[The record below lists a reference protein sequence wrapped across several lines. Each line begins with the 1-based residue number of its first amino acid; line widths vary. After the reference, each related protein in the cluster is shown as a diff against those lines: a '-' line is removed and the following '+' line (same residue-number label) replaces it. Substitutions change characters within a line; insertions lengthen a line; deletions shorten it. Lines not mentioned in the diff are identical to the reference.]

1 MLELKLENIKT
12 DVNYKDLN
20 FFESVLTHDLHRL
33 TDNDFIEK
41 YKDINDFVSNEEEK
55 ALLCAVL
62 NYVGYAVDY
71 EPKQYIL
78 DYGDYFDFVDE
89 DEEFAEE
96 TLEKAYDEAIDAFRR
111 CGLLYKE
118 FGGFADG
125 TYYRQTVSDE

>member
-33 TDNDFIEK
+33 TDNDF
-41 YKDINDFVSNEEEK
+41 VSNEEEK
-55 ALLCAVL
+55 ALLSAVL

-78 DYGDYFDFVDE
+78 DYVDYFDFVDE
-89 DEEFAEE
+89 DEEFTEE
-96 TLEKAYDEAIDAFRR
+96 TLEKAYDEAIYAFRR

-125 TYYRQTVSDE
+125 TYYRQTVSDERKYSDVFK